1 MWGRLGGFRG
11 VQGACWVE
19 EQRQGDRRGLR
30 HRTAGPRA
38 KALGRTRRRR
48 RRRQSQKILG
58 IARPFDGDLGL
69 NAGQRSPVRGG
80 EPQGVF
86 RDLRASWTLRW
97 TLPRKIERRRFVL
110 CKPPLRDCKQGNGD
124 ERTQQRL
131 RDEHRTTVSCLRLR
145 FRLNLDQKAT
155 GSVVGL
161 RREPELLA
169 ARQRCR
175 LNRARSPSRVGWRF
189 LYECHQ
195 RTARPILA
203 VIGSLLVSAVSS
215 FASTPS

>member
-11 VQGACWVE
+11 AQGACWVE

-48 RRRQSQKILG
+48 RGRQSQQILG

-97 TLPRKIERRRFVL
+97 TLPRKIERRRFVP
-110 CKPPLRDCKQGNGD
+110 CEPPLRDCKQGNND

-131 RDEHRTTVSCLRLR
+131 RDEHRATVSCLRLR
-145 FRLNLDQKAT
+145 VRLRSAYRSRSSLVRYSAIKD
-155 GSVVGL
+155 
-161 RREPELLA
+161 LL
-169 ARQRCR
+169 
-175 LNRARSPSRVGWRF
+175 PK
-189 LYECHQ
+189 
-195 RTARPILA
+195 
-203 VIGSLLVSAVSS
+203 
-215 FASTPS
+215 